1 MTQHNQPHLFR
12 FCLGYTNASIRPD
25 GPAPTTTT
33 SLNEGLNSSPLT
45 AAVSVWMISIL
56 SDLIDSALK
65 PGDAL
70 VDEDD
75 RIGDTLRFMRSQIDA
90 AIVLMQGRPGVENGG
105 RVASSSPMRPLRR
118 SWQVGSRISAQ
129 PKALLR
135 PKKFVIG
142 CVV

>member
-1 MTQHNQPHLFR
+1 
-12 FCLGYTNASIRPD
+12 
-25 GPAPTTTT
+25 
-33 SLNEGLNSSPLT
+33 
-45 AAVSVWMISIL
+45 MISIL

-105 RVASSSPMRPLRR
+105 RVASSSPMRLLRR
-118 SWQVGSRISAQ
+118 SWQVGS
-129 PKALLR
+129 
-135 PKKFVIG
+135 
-142 CVV
+142 